1 MWIGSRLHVSVGCTK
16 EEENSGEIAQT
27 GQGRVV
33 IAEEQSQVTG
43 QLCREQKWV
52 CQAAGPSRWVRQG
65 TGMRCMEAGP

>member
-1 MWIGSRLHVSVGCTK
+1 MWIGSGLHVCAGCTT

-33 IAEEQSQVTG
+33 VAEEQSQVTG
-43 QLCREQKWV
+43 QLCREWKRV

-65 TGMRCMEAGP
+65 AGMRCMEAGP